1 MWQPST
7 PAPPPRER
15 AENARVMRNAPVMR
29 RRTDAVDASTT
40 TFLRSIPAFQ
50 GFGEGQLRRIR
61 AALRRRAYAAHETL
75 IEQGAAIERDAFFVL
90 ASGRVR
96 VFVDGRQVAVL
107 SAGDYV
113 GERALVLRE
122 PRASTR

>member
-1 MWQPST
+1 M
-7 PAPPPRER
+7 
-15 AENARVMRNAPVMR
+15 
-29 RRTDAVDASTT
+29 
-40 TFLRSIPAFQ
+40 
-50 GFGEGQLRRIR
+50 
-61 AALRRRAYAAHETL
+61 RRRAYAAHETL
-75 IEQGAAIERDAFFVL
+75 IEQGDAIGRDAFFVL

-122 PRASTR
+122 PRASTCVADAEVTASAAEEMADAKKPSPLAGCGPM